1 MCEISVFQRQGEER
15 RRQEGVAA
23 KIHGHNHTL
32 PILHEVD
39 SLQVGY
45 AEEQAGIGDLAG
57 EVNTPR
63 PPRLGQDLLL
73 RGIIGK
79 AAKGREGQSETKENT
94 HPVYMT
100 L

>member
-1 MCEISVFQRQGEER
+1 MCKISVCQRQGEEG

-23 KIHGHNHTL
+23 KIHGHNPTL

-39 SLQVGY
+39 NLQVGY
-45 AEEQAGIGDLAG
+45 AEEQAEIGDLAG

-63 PPRLGQDLLL
+63 PPRLGQDLYQELSS
-73 RGIIGK
+73 GK
-79 AAKGREGQSETKENT
+79 QPRDERDKTRQKEIT